1 MVPQTGPGCAL
12 QDLNWWK
19 SPLCSPYC
27 FQNPGDEVRGGVRGD
42 VGYLMFDCDKR
53 LGNCHLINEQ
63 DHFTKV
69 SGNLNAASEYIL
81 PKHACIVPCPGE
93 ELKKRTLGDKVA
105 YWMSYKR
112 PTALL
117 LAFKY
122 ALWEQS
128 HPPFLGFS
136 ETNTPKGW
144 ALWRCWSLPFYCRG
158 SLIWVHRRNWRQL
171 THSWDTVQ
179 SPYND
184 INRHSQLGYSVWDQ
198 DLACDGACLHFII
211 CLWILTIIHHNRCN
225 RLFKLKCCLTGK
237 WSSRNVLQ
245 N

>member
-105 YWMSYKR
+105 Y
-112 PTALL
+112 
-117 LAFKY
+117 
-122 ALWEQS
+122 
-128 HPPFLGFS
+128 
-136 ETNTPKGW
+136 
-144 ALWRCWSLPFYCRG
+144 
-158 SLIWVHRRNWRQL
+158 
-171 THSWDTVQ
+171 
-179 SPYND
+179 
-184 INRHSQLGYSVWDQ
+184 
-198 DLACDGACLHFII
+198 
-211 CLWILTIIHHNRCN
+211 
-225 RLFKLKCCLTGK
+225 
-237 WSSRNVLQ
+237 
-245 N
+245 